1 MRVYTFV
8 ATTAT
13 KQKQKKAWMFTFLFI
28 PCICTTCVPGT
39 SGGQKRTSNSLEL
52 ELWMI
57 ETHHIGA
64 GIVPLQE

>member
-13 KQKQKKAWMFTFLFI
+13 KQKQKKASMFTFLFI

-52 ELWMI
+52 EL
-57 ETHHIGA
+57 
-64 GIVPLQE
+64 